1 MEKISKNEPLPL
13 KLLHDFEQE
22 YPDAFPLCDYVRK
35 GKGVELRDWH
45 DICLMPISATLS
57 IGRKIGAGGFSLLCV
72 PLCIRG
78 KNTRKY
84 IILIKTSPIC

>member
-57 IGRKIGAGGFSLLCV
+57 IGRKIGAGGLFPSVCAALYSW
-72 PLCIRG
+72 
-78 KNTRKY
+78 K
-84 IILIKTSPIC
+84 KTQGNI

>member
-1 MEKISKNEPLPL
+1 MEKISKSEPLPL

-45 DICLMPISATLS
+45 DICLMPIS
-57 IGRKIGAGGFSLLCV
+57 
-72 PLCIRG
+72 
-78 KNTRKY
+78 
-84 IILIKTSPIC
+84 